1 MDFTIVGEL
10 TEIEV
15 IARGRSI
22 RRLKVLRKRYGGKN
36 WRKMKGI
43 TTIRTLGGST
53 RWAELHWYEAHG
65 VGRKGWK
72 VKRFLD

>member
-10 TEIEV
+10 TSIEV

-22 RRLKVLRKRYGGKN
+22 RRLRILVKRYGGKN
-36 WRKMKGI
+36 WRKMKGVA
-43 TTIRTLGGST
+43 TIRILNGSI

-65 VGRKGWK
+65 VGRRGWK
-72 VKRFLD
+72 IKRFLD